1 MVDHKENLSTQDLL
15 PNEPRE
21 IPESEM
27 DTVDTG
33 APETVS
39 PADTLAPVPE
49 TTPDTKT
56 DRSATDEEEPSQPL
70 FAADEVDGYR
80 ENWQSIQIAFVD
92 DPQRAVREADELVA
106 KVIQSLAATFAAHKS
121 ELEGQWSRG
130 GEVATEDLRLA
141 LRQYRSFFHQLLSA

>member
-1 MVDHKENLSTQDLL
+1 MDSVDRKENLSTQDLL
-15 PNEPRE
+15 PGEQDTTDRTAQTAQSDVDIVDPEP
-21 IPESEM
+21 
-27 DTVDTG
+27 T
-33 APETVS
+33 
-39 PADTLAPVPE
+39 E
-49 TTPDTKT
+49 TT
-56 DRSATDEEEPSQPL
+56 SADDEQHQPL
-70 FAADEVDGYR
+70 FAPEEVDGYR
-80 ENWQSIQIAFVD
+80 EQWKSIQINFVD